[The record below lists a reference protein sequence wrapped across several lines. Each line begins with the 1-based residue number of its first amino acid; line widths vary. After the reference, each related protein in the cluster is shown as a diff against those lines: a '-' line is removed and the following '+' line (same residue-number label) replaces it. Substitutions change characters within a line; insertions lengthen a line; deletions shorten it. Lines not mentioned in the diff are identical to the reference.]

1 MKTNFFGTRV
11 VCTELLPLLKPQGE
25 SDWSPDCSAS
35 GKIWAHLALVSST
48 GPLPLLPSFAGLHR
62 VSTQPAVLHPEV
74 PPHTAQVLGAIY
86 LSTCF
91 LHIWLFLLFPILAQR
106 FPSQEALDLLC
117 AHHRVSSS
125 GVLPR
130 PSLSPARLLHRLVAP
145 APPPV
150 H

>member
-1 MKTNFFGTRV
+1 MKTNFFGTRD
-11 VCTELLPLLKPQGE
+11 VCTELLPLIKPQGE
-25 SDWSPDCSAS
+25 SDWSRQQCFWQDLGPPGS
-35 GKIWAHLALVSST
+35 GLIYR
-48 GPLPLLPSFAGLHR
+48 PLPLLLSFPALHR
-62 VSTQPAVLHPEV
+62 VSTQLGVLHPEV